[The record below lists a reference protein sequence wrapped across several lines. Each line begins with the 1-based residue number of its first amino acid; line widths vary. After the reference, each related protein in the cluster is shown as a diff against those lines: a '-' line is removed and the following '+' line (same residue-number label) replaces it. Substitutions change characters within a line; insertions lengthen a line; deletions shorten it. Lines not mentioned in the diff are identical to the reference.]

1 MLETLSSDPSITQRG
16 LAKELRVA
24 LGLTNLMIRRL
35 AQKGLLELVNVR
47 KNRIRYL
54 LTPKG
59 LAEKSRLT
67 SEFLEYSLHL
77 YRRVREVVK
86 SRLTDMGE
94 TGGRRVVIVGTDEVA
109 EIAYLTLKELSL
121 ELVGVVADQPSKN
134 SFLGIPVT
142 DIETLAGLQFD
153 CALVTSFPSGAAAFR
168 ERIRGYDI
176 PEAKCIVIERH
187 GAKIHAVTAGVGI

>member
-1 MLETLSSDPSITQRG
+1 MLETLSTDPSITQRG

-35 AQKGLLELVNVR
+35 AQKGFLELVNVR

-54 LTPKG
+54 LTSKG
-59 LAEKSRLT
+59 IAEKSRLA

-86 SRLTDMGE
+86 ARLTDVGE

-121 ELVGVVADQPSKN
+121 ELVGIVDDRPSKRL
-134 SFLGIPVT
+134 FLGLPIA
-142 DIETLAGLQFD
+142 DLATLTNLQFD
-153 CALVTSFPSGAAAFR
+153 CAVVTSFPSGAQAFR

-187 GAKIHAVTAGVGI
+187 GARIDAVSVGIGA